1 MLRGIINGICR
12 AAGGLRQIANTGTA
26 VIHKMPIA
34 FLHTAPKIVLRGV
47 SHLIC
52 AALDLFVSGDIR
64 LRPAP
69 SLIKAGQHKNQPDL
83 WITLPQA
90 EDSLRCQ
97 SIKSQGTTCAEIAIA
112 LLNQLDQGVLQVL
125 GDFGQIICRQFPMSG
140 EANCFYAHKL
150 RLPLEYYKCQ
160 NSGDNIYSI
169 YPDPLNIN
177 SLWIGQSDIYRLYME
192 AMGMSDIAKI
202 IGQRIRNY
210 RTQKG
215 LSQEKLA
222 ELAGCHP
229 TYIGQLERG
238 EKNATLESVEKIASA
253 MDISL
258 SELFD
263 KLGKSGSNNIAA
275 KCYDLVASKNE
286 AEQKQLY
293 KMLQEMDKY
302 KNQ

>member
-1 MLRGIINGICR
+1 
-12 AAGGLRQIANTGTA
+12 
-26 VIHKMPIA
+26 
-34 FLHTAPKIVLRGV
+34 
-47 SHLIC
+47 
-52 AALDLFVSGDIR
+52 
-64 LRPAP
+64 
-69 SLIKAGQHKNQPDL
+69 
-83 WITLPQA
+83 
-90 EDSLRCQ
+90 
-97 SIKSQGTTCAEIAIA
+97 
-112 LLNQLDQGVLQVL
+112 
-125 GDFGQIICRQFPMSG
+125 
-140 EANCFYAHKL
+140 
-150 RLPLEYYKCQ
+150 
-160 NSGDNIYSI
+160 
-169 YPDPLNIN
+169 
-177 SLWIGQSDIYRLYME
+177 
-192 AMGMSDIAKI
+192 MSDIAKI

-293 KMLQEMDKY
+293 KMLQEVDKY

>member
-1 MLRGIINGICR
+1 
-12 AAGGLRQIANTGTA
+12 
-26 VIHKMPIA
+26 
-34 FLHTAPKIVLRGV
+34 
-47 SHLIC
+47 
-52 AALDLFVSGDIR
+52 
-64 LRPAP
+64 
-69 SLIKAGQHKNQPDL
+69 
-83 WITLPQA
+83 
-90 EDSLRCQ
+90 
-97 SIKSQGTTCAEIAIA
+97 
-112 LLNQLDQGVLQVL
+112 
-125 GDFGQIICRQFPMSG
+125 
-140 EANCFYAHKL
+140 
-150 RLPLEYYKCQ
+150 
-160 NSGDNIYSI
+160 
-169 YPDPLNIN
+169 
-177 SLWIGQSDIYRLYME
+177 
-192 AMGMSDIAKI
+192 MSDIAKI

-263 KLGKSGSNNIAA
+263 KLGKIGGNNIAA

>member
-1 MLRGIINGICR
+1 
-12 AAGGLRQIANTGTA
+12 
-26 VIHKMPIA
+26 
-34 FLHTAPKIVLRGV
+34 
-47 SHLIC
+47 
-52 AALDLFVSGDIR
+52 
-64 LRPAP
+64 
-69 SLIKAGQHKNQPDL
+69 
-83 WITLPQA
+83 
-90 EDSLRCQ
+90 
-97 SIKSQGTTCAEIAIA
+97 
-112 LLNQLDQGVLQVL
+112 
-125 GDFGQIICRQFPMSG
+125 
-140 EANCFYAHKL
+140 
-150 RLPLEYYKCQ
+150 
-160 NSGDNIYSI
+160 
-169 YPDPLNIN
+169 
-177 SLWIGQSDIYRLYME
+177 
-192 AMGMSDIAKI
+192 MSDIAKI

-258 SELFD
+258 SELSD
-263 KLGKSGSNNIAA
+263 KLGKSGGNNIAA

>member
-1 MLRGIINGICR
+1 
-12 AAGGLRQIANTGTA
+12 
-26 VIHKMPIA
+26 
-34 FLHTAPKIVLRGV
+34 
-47 SHLIC
+47 
-52 AALDLFVSGDIR
+52 
-64 LRPAP
+64 
-69 SLIKAGQHKNQPDL
+69 
-83 WITLPQA
+83 
-90 EDSLRCQ
+90 
-97 SIKSQGTTCAEIAIA
+97 
-112 LLNQLDQGVLQVL
+112 
-125 GDFGQIICRQFPMSG
+125 
-140 EANCFYAHKL
+140 
-150 RLPLEYYKCQ
+150 
-160 NSGDNIYSI
+160 
-169 YPDPLNIN
+169 
-177 SLWIGQSDIYRLYME
+177 
-192 AMGMSDIAKI
+192 MSDIAKI

-238 EKNATLESVEKIASA
+238 EKNATLESLEKIASA

-263 KLGKSGSNNIAA
+263 KLGKSGGNNIAA

>member
-1 MLRGIINGICR
+1 
-12 AAGGLRQIANTGTA
+12 
-26 VIHKMPIA
+26 
-34 FLHTAPKIVLRGV
+34 
-47 SHLIC
+47 
-52 AALDLFVSGDIR
+52 
-64 LRPAP
+64 
-69 SLIKAGQHKNQPDL
+69 
-83 WITLPQA
+83 
-90 EDSLRCQ
+90 
-97 SIKSQGTTCAEIAIA
+97 
-112 LLNQLDQGVLQVL
+112 
-125 GDFGQIICRQFPMSG
+125 
-140 EANCFYAHKL
+140 
-150 RLPLEYYKCQ
+150 
-160 NSGDNIYSI
+160 
-169 YPDPLNIN
+169 
-177 SLWIGQSDIYRLYME
+177 ME
-192 AMGMSDIAKI
+192 ARGMSDIAKI

-263 KLGKSGSNNIAA
+263 KLGKSGGNNIAA

-286 AEQKQLY
+286 AEQMQLY

>member
-1 MLRGIINGICR
+1 
-12 AAGGLRQIANTGTA
+12 
-26 VIHKMPIA
+26 
-34 FLHTAPKIVLRGV
+34 
-47 SHLIC
+47 
-52 AALDLFVSGDIR
+52 
-64 LRPAP
+64 
-69 SLIKAGQHKNQPDL
+69 
-83 WITLPQA
+83 
-90 EDSLRCQ
+90 
-97 SIKSQGTTCAEIAIA
+97 
-112 LLNQLDQGVLQVL
+112 
-125 GDFGQIICRQFPMSG
+125 
-140 EANCFYAHKL
+140 
-150 RLPLEYYKCQ
+150 
-160 NSGDNIYSI
+160 
-169 YPDPLNIN
+169 
-177 SLWIGQSDIYRLYME
+177 
-192 AMGMSDIAKI
+192 MSDVAKI

-258 SELFD
+258 SELFN
-263 KLGKSGSNNIAA
+263 KLGKSGGDNIAA